1 LPDGGIR
8 KGELKLAAMFAKK
21 KREILAMKKTKR
33 GTKCHANR
41 RKGIVQ
47 PPGTRGELRGP
58 SVGGGEEDNPAW
70 FDEAWQNLFKKSFGF
85 GKTVDQVGG

>member
-8 KGELKLAAMFAKK
+8 KGELKLATMFAKK

-33 GTKCHANR
+33 RAEYHANL
-41 RKGIVQ
+41 RKGILQ
-47 PPGTRGELRGP
+47 PSGTRGELVRP
-58 SVGGGEEDNPAW
+58 SVRGGEEDNPTW